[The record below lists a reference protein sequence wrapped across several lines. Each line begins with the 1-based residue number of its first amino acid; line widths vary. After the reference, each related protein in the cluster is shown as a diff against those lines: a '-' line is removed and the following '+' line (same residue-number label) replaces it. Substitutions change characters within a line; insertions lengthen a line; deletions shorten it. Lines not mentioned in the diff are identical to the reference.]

1 VGVFFVQYCVFVF
14 VLIFRYVHFGIP
26 DTSPLYSATG
36 SAKILVQHRHPTP
49 TEHGWNAVL
58 EIGSDW
64 NQARYVDPDIIDEHL
79 RLRGENSQLCELVFL
94 TASPLGDENYVLPS
108 LNGQHVDG
116 RPMRV
121 HCKVQ
126 RRAEVMLP
134 EMEELK
140 QRILSFAD
148 AYPLPGDAVDLPLN
162 LAPIGGVAH
171 EVGTMRL
178 SDDPDK
184 GVVDTNLKMHNY
196 ENLYCCDLSVF
207 PTSPA
212 ANPSLTLAAL
222 ALRLADHLAPKQ

>member
-1 VGVFFVQYCVFVF
+1 VFVF
-14 VLIFRYVHFGIP
+14 FLTFRYVHFGIP

-36 SAKILVQHRHPTP
+36 SAKILVQHMDPTP
-49 TEHGWNAVL
+49 TQHGWNAVL

-64 NQARYVDPDIIDEHL
+64 NQARYVDPDIIAEHAK
-79 RLRGENSQLCELVFL
+79 LRGENSQLCELVFL

-108 LNGQHVDG
+108 LDGQDDDG

-121 HCKVQ
+121 HCKMQ
-126 RRAEVMLP
+126 RRAEAMLP
-134 EMEELK
+134 EMEDLK
-140 QRILSFAD
+140 QKIVSFAK
-148 AYPLPGDAVDLPLN
+148 AYPLPGENVGLPLI

-171 EVGTMRL
+171 EAGTMRL
-178 SDDPDK
+178 SDDPK
-184 GVVDTNLKMHNY
+184 NGVVDANLKMHNY

-222 ALRLADHLAPKQ
+222 AMRLADRLAP